1 LRFKRNYIYEI
12 VKRKAIRIERLP
24 APIPEKQKE
33 VKIAPYM
40 KDTRPFWNIKKE
52 ANSERKRICIICGQ
66 TAAYVAYF
74 QIDKAQIVEKYCD
87 QCLDKWVYLDVGH
100 SILTIGK

>member
-12 VKRKAIRIERLP
+12 EKKEAIRIERLP
-24 APIPEKQKE
+24 TPIPEEQKE
-33 VKIAPYM
+33 VKISPYM
-40 KDTRPFWNIKKE
+40 NDTRPFWNMRKV

-74 QIDKAQIVEKYCD
+74 QIDKAQIIEKYCEH
-87 QCLDKWVYLDVGH
+87 CLDKWVYLPSSE
-100 SILTIGK
+100 SIPTISK

>member
-1 LRFKRNYIYEI
+1 MRFKRNYIYEI
-12 VKRKAIRIERLP
+12 VKRNAIRIERLP
-24 APIPEKQKE
+24 APIPEEQKE
-33 VKIAPYM
+33 VKITPYM

-74 QIDKAQIVEKYCD
+74 QIDKAQIIEKYCEH
-87 QCLDKWVYLDVGH
+87 CLNKWVYLPSSE
-100 SILTIGK
+100 SIPTISK